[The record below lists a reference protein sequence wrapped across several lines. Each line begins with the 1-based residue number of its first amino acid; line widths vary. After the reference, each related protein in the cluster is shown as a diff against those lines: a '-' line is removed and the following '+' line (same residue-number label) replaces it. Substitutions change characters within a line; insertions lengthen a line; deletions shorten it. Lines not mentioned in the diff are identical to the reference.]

1 MIFLTDVLDIAD
13 IRPDGHSRPAF
24 FYDECKSYAPV
35 LTRHVQNDITE
46 LSINDKSLSITIR
59 EHDMDLNKEK
69 AVKRINKAGKI
80 GHIVMI
86 VAEVITVVTFAA
98 LIFFS
103 TMVAVVPKDFF
114 SFKTSV
120 MVTGMLDFSKVD
132 EEASDEQIRE
142 SIDEIKKSGFA
153 IFTSDPE
160 TGSDY
165 RVEGTKVYFDTVTE
179 TSTFSFEKLSMA
191 FVFLA
196 VICFFSFFTLLCAG
210 FLCKAFAKCNSPF
223 DEEVIKKMRLFA
235 ISLIPWS
242 VFSMLGNYM
251 IAYMSGS
258 PKVSLSINIAVVF
271 TIVVIFALTYIFK
284 YGAVLQQE
292 SDETL

>member
-1 MIFLTDVLDIAD
+1 
-13 IRPDGHSRPAF
+13 
-24 FYDECKSYAPV
+24 
-35 LTRHVQNDITE
+35 
-46 LSINDKSLSITIR
+46 
-59 EHDMDLNKEK
+59 MDLIKEK
-69 AVKRINKAGKI
+69 AVKRINKVGRI
-80 GHIVMI
+80 GHII
-86 VAEVITVVTFAA
+86 LIIAEVISVITFAA

-103 TMVAVVPKDFF
+103 TMVSVVPKDFF

-120 MVTGMLDFSKVD
+120 MVTGILDFSKVD
-132 EEASDEQIRE
+132 TIASDEEIRE
-142 SIDEIKKSGFA
+142 SIEEIKKSGFS
-153 IFTSDPE
+153 IFTADSGND
-160 TGSDY
+160 TDY

-179 TSTFSFEKLSMA
+179 TSTFEFEKLSMA

-196 VICFFSFFTLLCAG
+196 IVCVLSFFSFLCAG

-258 PKVSLSINIAVVF
+258 SKVSLSINIAVVF

>member
-1 MIFLTDVLDIAD
+1 M
-13 IRPDGHSRPAF
+13 
-24 FYDECKSYAPV
+24 
-35 LTRHVQNDITE
+35 QNDITE